1 MSVPTSVA
9 TDDRATT
16 LAPSSPFP
24 PYPKTAHQA
33 EFMALADRLADE
45 AAARAMAHDRAGTF
59 PHDTFRLLQDA
70 GYLALTVSERYGGR
84 GATPLE
90 LMLAQ
95 ERLARGDGAV
105 ALAAAMHLQIVGGL
119 AESGAWPE
127 PLFARLCREIVE
139 DGALINS
146 AASEPELG
154 SPSRG
159 GPYATVAVPTADGW
173 RISGRKT
180 WTTLSPALRY
190 AIVLLSVE
198 EPDGSLGRGSV
209 LVPIPT
215 PGLRIEETWDSLSMR
230 ASGSH
235 DLVFDGVV
243 VPRENRLP
251 APSGPPGR
259 DPRGW
264 SLITSAVYLGVAVA
278 ARDFAV
284 RYARERV
291 PSGVGAPI
299 AEIESVQ
306 HRIAQIEILLLQ
318 ARSVLYGTAEAF
330 EQAGDERDAIAWRAA
345 AAKYTATNHAIQIT
359 DQALR
364 VVGSTGLSRA
374 HPLERYFRDVRAGV
388 GNPPLDDVALT
399 VIGRAAL
406 GL

>member
-1 MSVPTSVA
+1 
-9 TDDRATT
+9 
-16 LAPSSPFP
+16 
-24 PYPKTAHQA
+24 
-33 EFMALADRLADE
+33 MALADRLAEE
-45 AAARAMAHDRAGTF
+45 AAARAMVHDRNGTF
-59 PHDTFRLLQDA
+59 PHDTFRLLRDA
-70 GYLALTVSERYGGR
+70 GYLALTVPERYGGR

-127 PLFARLCREIVE
+127 PLFGRLCREIVE

-159 GPYATVAVPTADGW
+159 GPYATVAVPTPNGW
-173 RISGRKT
+173 RINGRKT

-190 AIVLLSVE
+190 AIVLLSIE
-198 EPDGSLGRGSV
+198 ESDGSLGRGSV

-235 DLVFDGVV
+235 DLVFEDVL
-243 VPRENRLP
+243 VPAENRLP
-251 APSGPPGR
+251 SPSGPPGR

-264 SLITSAVYLGVAVA
+264 SLITSAVYLGIAVA

-284 RYARERV
+284 QYAQERV

-299 AEIESVQ
+299 AELQPVQ

-330 EQAGDERDAIAWRAA
+330 EEAGDERDAIAWRAA
-345 AAKYTATNHAIQIT
+345 AAKYTATNHAIQVT

-374 HPLERYFRDVRAGV
+374 HPLERYVRDVRAGT

-399 VIGRAAL
+399 VIGKAAL